1 MKSSRSLSRLEK
13 LPGPLKPLAWVIKP
27 EEFLGARRAEVGD
40 WGRDQVFEKEDE
52 EDVAGEDV
60 DG

>member
-1 MKSSRSLSRLEK
+1 
-13 LPGPLKPLAWVIKP
+13 LAWFDKP

-40 WGRDQVFEKEDE
+40 CGRLQVFEE
-52 EDVAGEDV
+52 EDVADEVV